1 MASDFKYSIRIYW
14 KNGDTISKWD
24 DICIWAL
31 ENFGIQGDKF
41 ITYSTEDYM
50 DFNFRYEKDAVYFA
64 LACV

>member
-24 DICIWAL
+24 NICIWAL

-41 ITYSTEDYM
+41 ITYSTKDYM